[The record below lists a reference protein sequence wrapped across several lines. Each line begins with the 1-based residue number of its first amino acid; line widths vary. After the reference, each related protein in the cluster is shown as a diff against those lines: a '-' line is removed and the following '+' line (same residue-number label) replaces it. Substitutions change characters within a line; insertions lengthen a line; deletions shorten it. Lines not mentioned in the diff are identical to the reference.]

1 MKIDQICVLH
11 GNSRKCWIG
20 HALISNFLFQH
31 DIINHHTD
39 ATGLIITSTGS
50 DPFFEYKG
58 NLVKDIEFLPDYNKV
73 WAEVAGLLLL
83 NILVWC
89 LLVLS
94 DKIYR
99 KIQTL
104 PNPLINIKILK
115 PQEVFVS
122 FAIVFGILT
131 VLITPPFQGPDE
143 PAHFFRVYQLA
154 SGTFFPVTNSNRVGG
169 YIPIS
174 LVKTHEIFKGIQ
186 FHPEKKIEYKMITE
200 SFNIRLQPNKLMF
213 IPFPNTALY
222 MPVPYIPQCLAIIAG
237 KAFEL
242 PPLILLY
249 MGRLFNLGCWI
260 ILVAFA
266 IRITPINKWL
276 FLILALIPMSLFQ
289 GSSLSADGLTNGL
302 AFLYIALVFK
312 MAFDENQYINKFE
325 MFFLIILLML
335 LSLSKYAYA
344 LLGFLYFLI
353 PCRKSES
360 NAKSLLYVSLL
371 FLFVGLTLA
380 FGFYYVKYIYGSV
393 DPGVNFYG
401 TAPGVPQ
408 NVNPDIQ
415 VRFILTHAF
424 LFLKIVFFSF
434 WTYRGLILGSFIGR
448 LGWLDTPLPGLFIIS
463 AYIVLFFVACSGNAL
478 RIRMSLKS
486 RMILFICF
494 CAICFCL
501 STLMYL
507 SWSPA
512 GAEINSGIQGRYLI
526 PAAPVFFA
534 LFFNSRWIVPEKA
547 IQVISVLFMAISSLV
562 LTAELISRYYVG

>member
-1 MKIDQICVLH
+1 MKHGTKIFILIFVLVISGSVFTARLYRSCYNPTTISIYITNGQADIYQIYYDAGFGYNEKESVRRYFSGPGSYKVDFLVPCSRFNKFRIDPGTKKGTMKIDQICVLH

-186 FHPEKKIEYKMITE
+186 FHPEKK
-200 SFNIRLQPNKLMF
+200 N
-213 IPFPNTALY
+213 
-222 MPVPYIPQCLAIIAG
+222 
-237 KAFEL
+237 
-242 PPLILLY
+242 
-249 MGRLFNLGCWI
+249 
-260 ILVAFA
+260 
-266 IRITPINKWL
+266 RI
-276 FLILALIPMSLFQ
+276 
-289 GSSLSADGLTNGL
+289 
-302 AFLYIALVFK
+302 
-312 MAFDENQYINKFE
+312 
-325 MFFLIILLML
+325 
-335 LSLSKYAYA
+335 
-344 LLGFLYFLI
+344 
-353 PCRKSES
+353 
-360 NAKSLLYVSLL
+360 
-371 FLFVGLTLA
+371 
-380 FGFYYVKYIYGSV
+380 
-393 DPGVNFYG
+393 
-401 TAPGVPQ
+401 
-408 NVNPDIQ
+408 
-415 VRFILTHAF
+415 
-424 LFLKIVFFSF
+424 
-434 WTYRGLILGSFIGR
+434 
-448 LGWLDTPLPGLFIIS
+448 
-463 AYIVLFFVACSGNAL
+463 
-478 RIRMSLKS
+478 
-486 RMILFICF
+486 
-494 CAICFCL
+494 
-501 STLMYL
+501 
-507 SWSPA
+507 
-512 GAEINSGIQGRYLI
+512 
-526 PAAPVFFA
+526 
-534 LFFNSRWIVPEKA
+534 
-547 IQVISVLFMAISSLV
+547 
-562 LTAELISRYYVG
+562 